1 MARSAEN
8 SVAPR
13 LANYIPNAQ
22 GQHIQS
28 QHILGEVN
36 MRRGEFLAVTVVFC
50 CSLCTLLAASTG
62 PDDRPITDPRSVVSS
77 SNSAARP
84 APIDDLYYTRSVF
97 APAWSPNGQQIVFVS
112 DIAGRFNLWKVGASG
127 GWPIQLTQSDD
138 RQYSPVW
145 SPDGKWIVYEQD
157 RAGDELWDL
166 YAVPSDGGEIVNL
179 TNTPAIREQDP
190 HWSHDGRTIAF
201 SYKPKEA
208 SQYDIA
214 LLDWNTRKVHKLTHE
229 EQPGYFWSVVAWSSD
244 DKTIYAGRVNAPF
257 TDADI
262 YRIDVATGKT
272 ENLTAHQGTVRYL
285 ASSLSPDGRTL
296 LLSSDAKGGYMNIG
310 LLDIATKKVNW
321 VTDLKWEASS
331 GNFSPDGKHYS
342 YIVNQDGV
350 TDAYLVDRATN
361 DAKKVDL
368 PHGLNSFSGGS
379 SEFAPQSDRLIV
391 SHEASN
397 QPGDL
402 WVYNLQSGH
411 ADQLSF
417 STVAS
422 LRATPLPPSQIVH
435 YKSFDGKIITALL
448 WVPFNLK
455 RDGSNPAIVLPH
467 GGPTGQMVD
476 YWNTDVAAL
485 ASRGYIC
492 IAPNPRG
499 STGYGLDFQKANFQ
513 DLGGGDLKD
522 EIAGVDFVKAT
533 GYVDPKK
540 IGIFGGSYGG
550 FMTLMAIGKTP
561 DIWAAAVDEYGI
573 ISWST
578 MLKSSDP
585 SLNEYLKALLG
596 DPEKDRKVYEDDSP
610 ITYIRSEKAPLLV
623 LQGDNDPRVPKEEAQ
638 QVVDI
643 LKKEGR
649 VVDVHY
655 YPNEGHGFVKRENQ
669 IDSIRRT
676 IAWFD
681 QYLMGKSPAP

>member
-1 MARSAEN
+1 MRIRELPGLLMVMGCTMS
-8 SVAPR
+8 
-13 LANYIPNAQ
+13 
-22 GQHIQS
+22 QS
-28 QHILGEVN
+28 
-36 MRRGEFLAVTVVFC
+36 
-50 CSLCTLLAASTG
+50 LAASTG
-62 PDDRPITDPRSVVSS
+62 PDDRPLTDPKSVVSA
-77 SNSAARP
+77 SNAAARP
-84 APIDDLYYTRSVF
+84 APVDDLYYTRSVF
-97 APAWSPNGQQIVFVS
+97 GAAWSPDGQQIVFTS
-112 DIAGRFNLWKVGASG
+112 DIAGRSNLWKVRASG

-138 RQYSPVW
+138 RQYSAVW
-145 SPDGKWIVYEQD
+145 SPDGKWIVYQQD
-157 RAGDELWDL
+157 SAGNELWDL
-166 YAVPSDGGEIVNL
+166 YAIPSDGGEPINL

-190 HWSHDGRTIAF
+190 RWSYDGSTVAF
-201 SYKPKEA
+201 AYKPKDG

-214 LLDWNTRKVHKLTHE
+214 LLNWSTRKVQKLTNE
-229 EQPGYFWSVVAWSSD
+229 QQPGYSWNVVAWSSD
-244 DKTIYAGRVNAPF
+244 DKTIYANRVNPPF
-257 TDADI
+257 TDADV

-272 ENLTAHQGTVRYL
+272 ENLTPHQGTIRYL
-285 ASSLSPDGRTL
+285 GSSLSPDGRTV
-296 LLSSDAKGGYMNIG
+296 LLSSDAKGGYMNIA
-310 LLDIATKKVNW
+310 LLEVATRKVTW
-321 VTDLKWEASS
+321 VTDSKWEAFA
-331 GNFSPDGKHYS
+331 GNFSPDGKKYT
-342 YIVNQDGV
+342 YTMNEDGL
-350 TDAYLVDRATN
+350 TDAYLVDRPTN
-361 DAKKVDL
+361 RAEKVDL
-368 PHGLNSFSGGS
+368 PHGLNLFSGNPN
-379 SEFAPQSDRLIV
+379 EFAPRSDRVIV

-402 WVYNLQSGH
+402 WVYNLKSRH
-411 ADQLSF
+411 AEQLTF
-417 STVAS
+417 SAIAS
-422 LRATPLPPSQIVH
+422 LRATPLPPSEVVH

-455 RDGSNPAIVLPH
+455 RDGTNPALVLPH

-485 ASRGYIC
+485 TSRGYIC

-522 EIAGVDFVKAT
+522 EIAGVEFLKAT
-533 GYVDPKK
+533 GYVDSKK
-540 IGIFGGSYGG
+540 IGITGGSYGG
-550 FMTLMAIGKTP
+550 FMTLIAIGKAP
-561 DIWAAAVDEYGI
+561 DIWAAAVEEYGI
-573 ISWST
+573 INWSS

-596 DPEKDRKVYEDDSP
+596 NPDESRQIYEADSP

-669 IDSIRRT
+669 IDAIRRT

-681 QYLMGKSPAP
+681 QYLK

>member
-1 MARSAEN
+1 MRIRQLLSLF
-8 SVAPR
+8 VICCG
-13 LANYIPNAQ
+13 LAT
-22 GQHIQS
+22 G
-28 QHILGEVN
+28 LV
-36 MRRGEFLAVTVVFC
+36 
-50 CSLCTLLAASTG
+50 ASTG
-62 PDDRPITDPRSVVSS
+62 PDDRAITDPKSVVSA
-77 SNSAARP
+77 SNSGARP
-84 APIDDLYYTRSVF
+84 APIDDLYYTKSVF
-97 APAWSPNGQQIVFVS
+97 APAWSPDGKQIVFVS
-112 DIAGRFNLWKVGASG
+112 DLAGRTNLWKVNASG
-127 GWPIQLTQSDD
+127 GWPIQLTQSDE

-157 RAGDELWDL
+157 HAGDELWDL
-166 YAVPSDGGEIVNL
+166 YAVPSDGGEIINL

-201 SYKPKEA
+201 AYKTKQG

-214 LLDWNTRKVHKLTHE
+214 LLDWKTRKVQLLTHE
-229 EQPGYFWSVVAWSSD
+229 QQPGYAWSVVAWSND
-244 DKTIYAGRVNAPF
+244 DKTIYAGRVDPAF
-257 TDADI
+257 TDADVF
-262 YRIDVATGKT
+262 RIDVATGKT
-272 ENLTAHQGTVRYL
+272 ENLTPHKGTVRYL
-285 ASSLSPDGRTL
+285 ASSLSPDSATL
-296 LLSSDAKGGYMNIG
+296 LLTSDARGGYMNIA
-310 LLDIATKKVNW
+310 LLDVATKKMTW
-321 VTDLKWEASS
+321 VTDVKWEASS
-331 GNFSPDGKHYS
+331 GNFSLDSKHFS
-342 YIVNQDGV
+342 YTINADGV
-350 TDAYLVDRATN
+350 TDVYLVDRATN
-361 DAKKVDL
+361 KAEKIDL
-368 PHGLNSFSGGS
+368 PHGLNYFSGGS
-379 SEFAPQSDRLIV
+379 SEFAPQGDRLTI

-397 QPGDL
+397 QPGDI
-402 WVYNLQSGH
+402 WVYNLKSHH
-411 ADQLSF
+411 ADQLTF
-417 STVAS
+417 SAIAS
-422 LRATPLPPSQIVH
+422 LRGTPLPPSQIVH

-485 ASRGYIC
+485 TSRGYIC

-533 GYVDPKK
+533 GYVDSKK
-540 IGIFGGSYGG
+540 IGIYGGSYGG

-561 DIWAAAVDEYGI
+561 DIWSAAVDEYGI

-578 MLKSSDP
+578 MVKNSDP

-596 DPEKDRKVYEDDSP
+596 DPENSRKVYEDDSP

-638 QVVDI
+638 QVVEI

-655 YPNEGHGFVKRENQ
+655 YANEGHGFVKRENQ

>member
-1 MARSAEN
+1 
-8 SVAPR
+8 
-13 LANYIPNAQ
+13 
-22 GQHIQS
+22 
-28 QHILGEVN
+28 
-36 MRRGEFLAVTVVFC
+36 MRICR
-50 CSLCTLLAASTG
+50 LLALPVVICSSLSIAQASSTG
-62 PDDRPITDPRSVVSS
+62 PDDRPITDPKTVVSS

-84 APIDDLYYTRSVF
+84 APIDDLYYTKSVF
-97 APAWSPNGQQIVFVS
+97 GAAWSPDGKQIVFTS
-112 DIAGRFNLWKVGASG
+112 DIAGRSNLWKVNASG
-127 GWPIQLTQSDD
+127 GWPIQLTQSDE
-138 RQYSPVW
+138 RQYGAAW
-145 SPDGKWIVYEQD
+145 SPDGKWIVYQQD
-157 RAGDELWDL
+157 HAGDELWDL
-166 YAVPSDGGEIVNL
+166 YAVPSEGGQIVNL
-179 TNTPAIREQDP
+179 TNTSAIREESP
-190 HWSHDGRTIAF
+190 RWSHDGKTIAF
-201 SYKPKEA
+201 GYKPKDG

-214 LLDWNTRKVHKLTHE
+214 LLNWSTRKVQLLTHE
-229 EQPGYFWSVVAWSSD
+229 QQPGYAWNVVAWSSD
-244 DKTIYAGRVNAPF
+244 DKTIYAGRVDPPF
-257 TDADI
+257 TDADV

-272 ENLTAHQGTVRYL
+272 ENLTAHPGTIRYL
-285 ASSLSPDGRTL
+285 GSSLSPDGKTL
-296 LLSSDAKGGYMNIG
+296 LLSSDAKGGYMNVA
-310 LLDIATKKVNW
+310 LLDVATKKVTW
-321 VTDLKWEASS
+321 VTDLKWETYA
-331 GNFSPDGKHYS
+331 GNFSPDGKRFS
-342 YIVNQDGV
+342 YVVNEDGV
-350 TDAYLVDRATN
+350 IDSYLVDRATN
-361 DAKKVDL
+361 RAEKIDL
-368 PHGLNSFSGGS
+368 PHGLNAFSGNPN
-379 SEFAPQSDRLIV
+379 EFAPQSDRVIV

-402 WVYNLQSGH
+402 WVFNLRTRH
-411 ADQLSF
+411 ADQLTF
-417 STVAS
+417 TAIAS

-522 EIAGVDFVKAT
+522 EIAGVDFLKAT
-533 GYVDPKK
+533 GFVDPRKV
-540 IGIFGGSYGG
+540 GIYGGSYGG
-550 FMTLMAIGKTP
+550 FMTLMAIGRMP

-573 ISWST
+573 INWSS

-596 DPEKDRKVYEDDSP
+596 NPEENRKVYEEDSP

-655 YPNEGHGFVKRENQ
+655 YPDEGHGFVKRENQ

-681 QYLMGKSPAP
+681 QYLMGTSPAPSN

>member
-1 MARSAEN
+1 MRIRKS
-8 SVAPR
+8 
-13 LANYIPNAQ
+13 LALLVFICC
-22 GQHIQS
+22 G
-28 QHILGEVN
+28 LGT
-36 MRRGEFLAVTVVFC
+36 A
-50 CSLCTLLAASTG
+50 LAASTG
-62 PDDRPITDPRSVVSS
+62 PDDRPLTDPKSVVST
-77 SNSAARP
+77 SNAAARP
-84 APIDDLYYTRSVF
+84 APIDDLYYTKSVF
-97 APAWSPNGQQIVFVS
+97 APAWSPDGHQIAFVS
-112 DIAGRFNLWKVGASG
+112 DLAGRTNLWKVNASG

-157 RAGDELWDL
+157 HAGDELWDL
-166 YAVPSDGGEIVNL
+166 YAVPSDGGEIINL

-190 HWSHDGRTIAF
+190 VWSHDGRTIAF
-201 SYKPKEA
+201 DYKPKDG
-208 SQYDIA
+208 SQYDVA
-214 LLDWNTRKVHKLTHE
+214 LLDWRTRKVQVLTHE
-229 EQPGYFWSVVAWSSD
+229 QQPGYSWSVVAWSSD
-244 DKTIYAGRVNAPF
+244 DKTIYANRRNPPY
-257 TDADI
+257 TDADV

-272 ENLTAHQGTVRYL
+272 ENLTSHQGTTRYL
-285 ASSLSPDGRTL
+285 VASLSPDDKTL
-296 LLSSDAKGGYMNIG
+296 LLSADAKGGYINVAS
-310 LLDIATKKVNW
+310 LDVATRKITW
-321 VTDLKWEASS
+321 VTDLKWEAYA
-331 GNFSPDGKHYS
+331 GNFSPDSKRYS
-342 YIVNQDGV
+342 YTVNEDGV
-350 TDAYLVDRATN
+350 IDAYIVDRATN
-361 DAKKVDL
+361 QAEKVDL
-368 PHGLNSFSGGS
+368 PHGLNAFSGNPT
-379 SEFAPQSDRLIV
+379 EFAAQSDRVIV

-402 WVYNLQSGH
+402 WVYNLKSRH
-411 ADQLSF
+411 AEQLTF
-417 STVAS
+417 SAIAS
-422 LRATPLPPSQIVH
+422 LRGTPLPPSQIVH

-485 ASRGYIC
+485 TSRGYIC

-540 IGIFGGSYGG
+540 IGIYGGSYGG

-561 DIWAAAVDEYGI
+561 DIWAAAVDQYGI
-573 ISWST
+573 INWSS

-585 SLNEYLKALLG
+585 ELDEYLKALLG
-596 DPEKDRKVYEDDSP
+596 NPENSRKVYEDDSP

-638 QVVDI
+638 QVVEI

-655 YPNEGHGFVKRENQ
+655 YANEGHGFVKRENQ

-681 QYLMGKSPAP
+681 QYLMGKNPAP

>member
-1 MARSAEN
+1 MRI
-8 SVAPR
+8 R
-13 LANYIPNAQ
+13 QLLALP
-22 GQHIQS
+22 
-28 QHILGEVN
+28 
-36 MRRGEFLAVTVVFC
+36 VVIC
-50 CSLCTLLAASTG
+50 CSLLIAYAASTG
-62 PDDRPITDPRSVVSS
+62 PDDRPITDPKTVVSS
-77 SNSAARP
+77 SNSTARP
-84 APIDDLYYTRSVF
+84 APIDDLYYTKSVF
-97 APAWSPNGQQIVFVS
+97 GAAWSPDGKQIVFTS
-112 DIAGRFNLWKVGASG
+112 DIAGRSNLWKVNAAG

-138 RQYSPVW
+138 RQYGAAW
-145 SPDGKWIVYEQD
+145 SPDGKWIVYQQD
-157 RAGDELWDL
+157 HAGDELWDL
-166 YAVPSDGGEIVNL
+166 YAVPSEGGQIVNL
-179 TNTPAIREQDP
+179 TNTPAIREESP
-190 HWSHDGRTIAF
+190 RWSHDGKTLALG
-201 SYKPKEA
+201 YKPKDG

-214 LLDWNTRKVHKLTHE
+214 LLDWSTRKVRLLTHE
-229 EQPGYFWSVVAWSSD
+229 QQPGYAWNVVAWSSD
-244 DKTIYAGRVNAPF
+244 DKTIYAGRVDPPF
-257 TDADI
+257 TDANV

-272 ENLTAHQGTVRYL
+272 ENLTAHQGTIRYL
-285 ASSLSPDGRTL
+285 GSSLSPDDKTL
-296 LLSSDAKGGYMNIG
+296 LLSSDAKGGYMNVA
-310 LLDIATKKVNW
+310 LLDIATKKVTW
-321 VTDLKWEASS
+321 VTDLKWETYA
-331 GNFSPDGKHYS
+331 GNFSPDGKRFS
-342 YIVNQDGV
+342 YVVNEDGV
-350 TDAYLVDRATN
+350 IDSYLADRSTN
-361 DAKKVDL
+361 RAEKIDL
-368 PHGLNSFSGGS
+368 PHGLNAFSGNPN
-379 SEFAPQSDRLIV
+379 EFAPQSDRVIV

-402 WVYNLQSGH
+402 WVCNLHTRH
-411 ADQLSF
+411 ADQLTF
-417 STVAS
+417 TAIAS

-499 STGYGLDFQKANFQ
+499 STGYGLDFQKSNFQ

-522 EIAGVDFVKAT
+522 EIAGVDFLKAT
-533 GYVDPKK
+533 GFVDPKK
-540 IGIFGGSYGG
+540 IGIYGGSYGG
-550 FMTLMAIGKTP
+550 FMTLMAIGKMP
-561 DIWAAAVDEYGI
+561 DIWAAAVDQYGI
-573 ISWST
+573 INWSS

-596 DPEKDRKVYEDDSP
+596 NPEENRKVYEEDSP

-655 YPNEGHGFVKRENQ
+655 YPDEGHGFVKRENQ

-681 QYLMGKSPAP
+681 QYLMGTSPAPSN

>member
-1 MARSAEN
+1 MRI
-8 SVAPR
+8 R
-13 LANYIPNAQ
+13 QLLA
-22 GQHIQS
+22 
-28 QHILGEVN
+28 L
-36 MRRGEFLAVTVVFC
+36 LVVVC
-50 CSLCTLLAASTG
+50 CSLCTSLAASTG
-62 PDDRPITDPRSVVSS
+62 PDDRPITDPKSVVSS
-77 SNSAARP
+77 SNSSARP
-84 APIDDLYYTRSVF
+84 APIDDLYYTKSVF
-97 APAWSPNGQQIVFVS
+97 GAAWSPDGQQIAFTS
-112 DIAGRFNLWKVGASG
+112 DIAGRFNLWKVNASG
-127 GWPIQLTQSDD
+127 GWPVQLTQSDD
-138 RQYSPVW
+138 RQYNAAW
-145 SPDGKWIVYEQD
+145 SPDGKWIVYQQD

-166 YAVPSDGGEIVNL
+166 YAVPSDGGEIINL
-179 TNTPAIREQDP
+179 TNTPAIREESP
-190 HWSHDGRTIAF
+190 RWSHDGSTIALA
-201 SYKPKEA
+201 YKTKDG

-214 LLDWNTRKVHKLTHE
+214 LLDWSTRKVQLLTHE
-229 EQPGYFWSVVAWSSD
+229 QQPGYAWNVVAWSGD
-244 DKTIYAGRVNAPF
+244 DKTIYAGRVDPPF
-257 TDADI
+257 TDADV
-262 YRIDVATGKT
+262 YRIDVATGKM
-272 ENLTAHQGTVRYL
+272 ENLTAHQGTIRYL
-285 ASSLSPDGRTL
+285 GSSLSPDGKTL
-296 LLSSDAKGGYMNIG
+296 LLSSDAKGGYMNVA
-310 LLDIATKKVNW
+310 LLDVGSKKVTW
-321 VTDLKWEASS
+321 VTDLKWETYA
-331 GNFSPDGKHYS
+331 GNFSPDGKRYS
-342 YIVNQDGV
+342 YVVNEDGV
-350 TDAYLVDRATN
+350 IDPYLVDRSINRA
-361 DAKKVDL
+361 DKVEL
-368 PHGLNSFSGGS
+368 PHGLNAFSGNPN
-379 SEFAPQSDRLIV
+379 EFAPQSDRVIV

-397 QPGDL
+397 QPADL
-402 WVYNLQSGH
+402 WVYNLRTRH
-411 ADQLSF
+411 ADQLTF
-417 STVAS
+417 SAIAS

-435 YKSFDGKIITALL
+435 YRSFDGKIITALL

-455 RDGSNPAIVLPH
+455 RDGSNSVIVLPH

-485 ASRGYIC
+485 VSRGYIC

-522 EIAGVDFVKAT
+522 ELAGVDFLQAT

-540 IGIFGGSYGG
+540 IGIYGGSYGG

-561 DIWAAAVDEYGI
+561 DRWAAAVDEYGI
-573 ISWST
+573 INWAT

-596 DPEKDRKVYEDDSP
+596 DPEQNRKVYEEDSP

-681 QYLMGKSPAP
+681 QYLMGKTPAP